1 MVPPIERRS
10 LLLGALGGVSVGAA
24 AGLAAARLAGP
35 TSGHRPSGSEFAD
48 RRSYAQ
54 VCEDLIVAD
63 IFKHLRIEKPTYLDI
78 GAHDP
83 VFCSNTY
90 LFYEAGGRGVL
101 VEPNPALTR
110 KLRHVRSE
118 DTVLDVGVGARG
130 ADVEADY
137 YLIAGQGEQNTF
149 SLETVKRLQAEF
161 GEKVLTGVVKRK
173 LVDVNRVL
181 AENFPRR
188 APDFVSTDT
197 EGFDFTILSSIDFE
211 RFRPCV
217 FCVETLA
224 GGHPDER
231 ILDLMRSK
239 DYEVRGGT
247 FVNTVFVD
255 RRYPTES

>member
-1 MVPPIERRS
+1 MVLPIERRS
-10 LLLGALGGVSVGAA
+10 LLLGALGGVSVGAT
-24 AGLAAARLAGP
+24 AGLAAARLPEPTRGRRPAG
-35 TSGHRPSGSEFAD
+35 TEFAD
-48 RRSYAQ
+48 KRSYAQ

-63 IFKHLRIEKPTYLDI
+63 IFKHLRIEKPSYLDI

-90 LFYEAGGRGVL
+90 LFYEAGSRGVL
-101 VEPNPALTR
+101 VEPNPALTPKIR
-110 KLRHVRSE
+110 RVRPE
-118 DTVLDVGVGARG
+118 DTVLEVGVGARG

-149 SLETVKRLQAEF
+149 SLEEARRLQAEF
-161 GEKVLTGVVKRK
+161 GEKVLTGVIKRK

-181 AENFPRR
+181 AENFPKR
-188 APDFVSTDT
+188 APDFVSTDAEGYDLT
-197 EGFDFTILSSIDFE
+197 ILSGFDFD
-211 RFRPCV
+211 RFRPRV

-224 GGHPDER
+224 GSTPDPR

-239 DYEVRGGT
+239 DYEVHGGT

-255 RRYPTES
+255 RR